1 MAAMARPSSF
11 LGPSELDVASKVIV
25 RAQFLLNACGAMSD
39 PPMPSLDRLA
49 EIIVG
54 QMADGCCDEDDLVKA
69 AVDKYL
75 TRNE

>member
-1 MAAMARPSSF
+1 
-11 LGPSELDVASKVIV
+11 
-25 RAQFLLNACGAMSD
+25 
-39 PPMPSLDRLA
+39 MPSLDRLA

-54 QMADGCCDEDDLVKA
+54 QMAEGCCDEDDLVKA